1 MVPRPRLTAALYVRV
16 STLDQNDGMQ
26 RTELRLY
33 CARMGWTMIEYA
45 EKKSS
50 VRKRPAYDQ
59 LMADARERKFDVVLV
74 FMLDRWARSLKD
86 LLNSIGALNSSG
98 IRFICPRQGIDT
110 DHQNPVAVLTM
121 QILGAVAQFERAI
134 IVERV
139 RAGVKEAQRAGKH
152 CGRPKR
158 IFRRDQVRELRATGM
173 SLRKIAT
180 KLDLPLT
187 TVADALKQ

>member
-1 MVPRPRLTAALYVRV
+1 MLRLTAALYVRV

-26 RTELRLY
+26 RTELREY
-33 CARMGWTMIEYA
+33 CKRMGWYFMEYA

-59 LMADARERKFDVVLV
+59 LMADARKRLFDVVLV

-110 DHQNPVAVLTM
+110 DHQNPVAILTM
-121 QILGAVAQFERAI
+121 QILGAAAQFERAI

-158 IFRRDQVRELRATGM
+158 IFRRDQVRDLRATGM
-173 SLRKIAT
+173 SLRKIAA
-180 KLDLPLT
+180 KLELPLT